1 MRSVSERP
9 ITFECR
15 GDTLVGVLHS
25 PAHPA
30 QDIGVLVVVG
40 GPQYRVG
47 SHRQF
52 VLVARALA
60 ESGFRVFRFDYR
72 GMGDSEGSMCSFEDV
87 GPDIAAAID
96 VLLREQPSLTG
107 VVLWGLC
114 DAASACLIY
123 CKDDPRVRGLILV
136 NPWVRT
142 VEGEARARLRHYYLQ
157 RLFQR
162 SFWRSALD
170 SKFKMLKSARDFF
183 GSMTQAR
190 SVLRMRVPA
199 AESFIERMEQ
209 GLQSFRGYTL
219 FLISE
224 KDLAAREFLDLCRG
238 SPSWKVLVSR
248 PSVRFAHLSGTDHT
262 FSTREAL
269 DRASEECRR
278 WLASLPQA

>member
-1 MRSVSERP
+1 VS
-9 ITFECR
+9 T
-15 GDTLVGVLHS
+15 
-25 PAHPA
+25 
-30 QDIGVLVVVG
+30 IGVLVVVG

-52 VLVARALA
+52 VLMARALA
-60 ESGFRVFRFDYR
+60 DSGFSVFRFDYR
-72 GMGDSEGSMCSFEDV
+72 GMGDSEGSTRNFEGV

-114 DAASACLIY
+114 DAASACLMY

-142 VEGEARARLRHYYLQ
+142 VEGEARARLRHYYLR

-162 SFWRSALD
+162 SFWRSAL
-170 SKFKMLKSARDFF
+170 SGKSSMLESMRDLFA
-183 GSMTQAR
+183 SVAQAR
-190 SVLRMRVPA
+190 SGLRRSLPT

-209 GLQSFRGYTL
+209 GLRSFRGHTL

-224 KDLAAREFLDLCRG
+224 EDLTAREFLDLCRE
-238 SPSWKVLVSR
+238 SHSWRVLVSR
-248 PSVRFAHLSGTDHT
+248 SSARFSHLSGTDHT
-262 FSTREAL
+262 FSRREAF
-269 DRASEECRR
+269 DRANEECRR
-278 WLASLPQA
+278 WLTAFPQS